1 MMTILTTL
9 LALTS
14 CHIMIL
20 FSSGRCAT
28 AFTTTIPSKS
38 FNKPTHQPTHHFVS
52 KSSNKPEIHSDVQSN
67 LNKNDEQEN
76 EHFSLNRRL
85 MTSTTL
91 GLITSGII
99 ASTSKIE
106 QANASEFKRLPL
118 DVVVNKIE
126 KGLYFGPDMRKNL
139 EKVPQFPPNSNGNPA
154 KHLPKVVI
162 NGNDIEI
169 SADHV
174 MTEEHYIQ
182 YIWLRDV
189 YKDEV
194 VLVKA
199 CTPSEDKPFLKA
211 KVPSGVTLSPCLY
224 CNLHG
229 LWRGEPFTIA

>member
-1 MMTILTTL
+1 MKVLTTL

-20 FSSGRCAT
+20 SSSGRCST
-28 AFTTTIPSKS
+28 AFTTTLSSKS
-38 FNKPTHQPTHHFVS
+38 FNKPTHHFVS
-52 KSSNKPEIHSDVQSN
+52 TSSNKSEIHSDDQTT

-76 EHFSLNRRL
+76 ENFSLNRRL

-91 GLITSGII
+91 GFITSGII
-99 ASTSKIE
+99 ASTSTIE
-106 QANASEFKRLPL
+106 PANASEFKRLPL

-139 EKVPQFPPNSNGNPA
+139 DKVPQFPPNSNGSPA
-154 KHLPKVVI
+154 KHLPKVVV

-189 YKDEV
+189 DKDEV

-229 LWRGEPFTIA
+229 LWRGDSFTIA